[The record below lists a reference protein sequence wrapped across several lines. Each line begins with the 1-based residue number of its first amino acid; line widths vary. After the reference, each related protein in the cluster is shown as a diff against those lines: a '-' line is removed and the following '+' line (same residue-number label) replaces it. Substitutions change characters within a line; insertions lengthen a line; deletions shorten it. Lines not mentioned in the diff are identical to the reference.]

1 MSAAVDRRRLRRNF
15 STSAASYDRHA
26 QIQQQVVAGLLELMA
41 GHGPQQG
48 RFLDIGCGTGGLA
61 CEVARQRPQMQPTLS
76 DIAHGMTRQAARRL
90 PSAAAV
96 DGAAET
102 LPFADCSIDLICSAS
117 VYQWVADL
125 PQAFAENAR
134 ILKDGGLF
142 AFALFG
148 GETLRELKTAYRQ
161 AAAALGEGAG
171 HLHQLPELVV
181 VRQALALAG
190 FQQLELQRQ
199 ELIEYHREVADLLR
213 SLKGIGAGNASP
225 QAPRGLAS
233 RRLLQSMSDIYRQR
247 YGRAGRVPA
256 TYEVFYGLA
265 VRPQRRE
272 ELGGLRGPAE

>member
-1 MSAAVDRRRLRRNF
+1 MSAAIDRRRLRRNF
-15 STSAASYDRHA
+15 STSAGSYDHYA
-26 QIQQQVVAGLLELMA
+26 QVQKQVVAGLLQLME

-61 CEVARQRPQMQPTLS
+61 CEVTRQRPEMQPILS
-76 DIAHGMTRQAARRL
+76 DIAHGMTRQAFRRL

-96 DGAAET
+96 DAAAEA
-102 LPFADCSIDLICSAS
+102 LPFADASVALVCSAS

-125 PQAFAENAR
+125 PQAFVENAR
-134 ILKDGGLF
+134 ILQGGGLF

-148 GETLRELKTAYRQ
+148 GETLRELKSAYRQ
-161 AAAALGEGAG
+161 AAATMGEGAG
-171 HLHQLPELVV
+171 HLHQLPELTA
-181 VRQALALAG
+181 VRQALTLAG
-190 FQQLELQRQ
+190 FEQLELQRQ

-233 RRLLQSMSDIYRQR
+233 RRLLQKMSDIYWRR
-247 YGRAGRVPA
+247 YGRAGQVPA

-265 VRPQRRE
+265 VRTPR
-272 ELGGLRGPAE
+272 